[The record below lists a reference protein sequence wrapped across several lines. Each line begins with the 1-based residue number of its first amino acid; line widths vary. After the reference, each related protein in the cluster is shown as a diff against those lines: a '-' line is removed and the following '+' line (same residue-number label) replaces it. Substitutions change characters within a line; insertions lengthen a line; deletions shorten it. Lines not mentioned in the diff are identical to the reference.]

1 MVQHNRTATTDT
13 WAQPID
19 GMATVER
26 PAGPLS
32 FVACDRRTG
41 QLTVNDA
48 AADGFAR
55 AAATGHL
62 PRSACIV
69 CPPTAPGL
77 ELEVPSDVADR
88 IKKLARAA
96 LGPTM
101 VGVPTLPS
109 FEQLPTVT
117 TFGPSADRLREGGLD
132 AATAAALAR
141 WGGAVFHVANALT
154 DARAVAEWH
163 AGKTG
168 RSAERHKAAGR
179 VDDEIVKRHRT
190 GFGVWNVKTAMAVR
204 DARLSEPDDPKP
216 LPDVEARSAR
226 LAVAA
231 LEGRLISLLWSGGL
245 PARFAV
251 GLAALMDPV
260 GWGELAMLVPATGAV
275 LPGMKAAAKTSP
287 RGPMDALAYDSTAHI
302 GQAWQPVPQLGFR
315 QPPTPTRTA

>member
-1 MVQHNRTATTDT
+1 M
-13 WAQPID
+13 
-19 GMATVER
+19 
-26 PAGPLS
+26 
-32 FVACDRRTG
+32 
-41 QLTVNDA
+41 
-48 AADGFAR
+48 
-55 AAATGHL
+55 
-62 PRSACIV
+62 
-69 CPPTAPGL
+69 

-88 IKKLARAA
+88 IKKLARDA

-101 VGVPTLPS
+101 VGVPTLPF
-109 FEQLPTVT
+109 FEELPTVT

-141 WGGAVFHVANALT
+141 CGGAVFHVANALT

-190 GFGVWNVKTAMAVR
+190 GFGAWNVKTAMAVR

-216 LPDVEARSAR
+216 VPDVDARSAR

-231 LEGRLISLLWSGGL
+231 LEGRLISLLSSGGL

-260 GWGELAMLVPATGAV
+260 GWGELAMLVLTTGAV

-287 RGPMDALAYDSTAHI
+287 RGPVDALAYDATAHI
-302 GQAWQPVPQLGFR
+302 GQAWRPVPQLGFR
-315 QPPTPTRTA
+315 RAPTPSRTG